1 MKKLSREKMEDTPI
15 KKRLV
20 AEMHRNGGKEGV
32 PKTPKIKKEI
42 VEDTGESASNERSKQ
57 VLIPGAKPLDLSPGL
72 KHTLAQ
78 FHISSQVS
86 LGGPATFS
94 ARNTQECMSP
104 GVFMP
109 LASPPALP
117 GPLLIPSDTSTQLTH
132 ALLEGESISCFMVGG
147 ENRLCLPQVLN
158 SVLRD
163 FSLQQINTVCDELY
177 IYCSRCNADQLNILK
192 VLGILP
198 FNAPSCGLITLTDA
212 QRLCNT
218 LLRPGTLMQNISKH
232 ASKSTLSQLK
242 ETDSNFKVEHECLGK
257 CQGLFVMQLYTQ
269 PNAPCIQCLEC
280 QLMFSPQ
287 KFVMHSHKSPDKRT
301 CHWGFDSAKW
311 HCYLQLG
318 KKYYNTP
325 EEKQL
330 KQQLEEIKEKFSFE
344 KKRTFEKKDHSEDFQ
359 VKKARYSLSN
369 LQGKLPDNDS
379 VKKPEPQQDVLFE
392 HWYAD
397 IKQDPDQDSVIHPSY
412 YLYMYDKVVA
422 PNVSLPASLTHG
434 RDSGKLPSRAPEG
447 SEEVLGALLKHPY
460 HEGLKSA
467 SSCSEGSFDKEEEPQ
482 RVAKSASAID
492 RHTRSCSADQV
503 KSEHVGE
510 HGPLAVAKE
519 TTPSEHAFFPFIK
532 DISSE
537 DDKDKIVVE
546 IVQMYTKQQ
555 ERLNA
560 TLEKKK
566 QLQMELDLLRKP
578 SRSPRLKELSEQC
591 ELQQE
596 LELVQSEQVSRLEEL
611 REEQMELERRLEQ
624 LRQQGCA
631 CDRSS
636 ERDREAQYAAQLSEL
651 RQRLDQAEA
660 DRQELQED
668 LQREREAREKLE
680 KMITEMKLQI
690 SEKNNQEAK
699 VNSKNK

>member
-1 MKKLSREKMEDTPI
+1 LKGAMRKLSRERMEDTPI

-20 AEMHRNGGKEGV
+20 AELHRNGRAEEA

-42 VEDTGESASNERSKQ
+42 VEDTGESESSECSKQ
-57 VLIPGAKPLDLSPGL
+57 VPIPGSKPLDLSPGL

-104 GVFMP
+104 SVFMP
-109 LASPPALP
+109 LTSPPALP
-117 GPLLIPSDTSTQLTH
+117 GPLLIPSDTSTELTH
-132 ALLEGESISCFMVGG
+132 SLLEGESISCFMVGG

-177 IYCSRCNADQLNILK
+177 IYCSRCNADQLHILK

-218 LLRPGTLMQNISKH
+218 LLRPGTLMQNSSKH
-232 ASKSTLSQLK
+232 ACKSTLTQLK
-242 ETDSNFKVEHECLGK
+242 ETYSNFKVEHECLGK

-330 KQQLEEIKEKFSFE
+330 KQRLQEIKEKFSFQE
-344 KKRTFEKKDHSEDFQ
+344 KRTFQTVSCVHTVWFFVHTVVWITGWTKDILLFPQ
-359 VKKARYSLSN
+359 
-369 LQGKLPDNDS
+369 
-379 VKKPEPQQDVLFE
+379 PESQQDVLFK
-392 HWYAD
+392 HWHAD
-397 IKQDPDQDSVIHPSY
+397 IKQDPDQDSVVHPSY

-422 PNVSLPASLTHG
+422 PNVSLPASLIHG
-434 RDSGKLPSRAPEG
+434 RDSGKLPGRAPERSG
-447 SEEVLGALLKHPY
+447 SEDVIGALLKHHY
-460 HEGLKSA
+460 HEGLLD
-467 SSCSEGSFDKEEEPQ
+467 EEKESQ
-482 RVAKSASAID
+482 RVAKSAGAI
-492 RHTRSCSADQV
+492 DQV

-510 HGPLAVAKE
+510 HGPLAVAME
-519 TTPSEHAFFPFIK
+519 TNPSEHTFLPVIK

-560 TLEKKK
+560 TLEKKT
-566 QLQMELDLLRKP
+566 QLQMELDMLRSP

-596 LELVQSEQVSRLEEL
+596 LELVQSEQASRLEEL

-690 SEKNNQEAK
+690 S
-699 VNSKNK
+699 

>member
-1 MKKLSREKMEDTPI
+1 MEDTPI

-578 SRSPRLKELSEQC
+578 SRA
-591 ELQQE
+591 
-596 LELVQSEQVSRLEEL
+596 SRLEEL
-611 REEQMELERRLEQ
+611 REEQMGLERRLEQ

-699 VNSKNK
+699 IILNYKKGNV

>member
-1 MKKLSREKMEDTPI
+1 MKKLSRERMEDTPI

-20 AEMHRNGGKEGV
+20 AEMHRNGRTTEGA

-42 VEDTGESASNERSKQ
+42 VEDTGEAASNECGKHAP
-57 VLIPGAKPLDLSPGL
+57 IPGAKPLDLSPGL

-104 GVFMP
+104 GIFMP

-117 GPLLIPSDTSTQLTH
+117 GPLLIPSDTSTELAH
-132 ALLEGESISCFMVGG
+132 SLLEGESISCFMVGG

-177 IYCSRCNADQLNILK
+177 IYCSRCNADQLHILK

-218 LLRPGTLMQNISKH
+218 LLRPGILMQNTSKH
-232 ASKSTLSQLK
+232 ASKSTLTQLK

-330 KQQLEEIKEKFSFE
+330 KQRLEEIKGKFSFQQ
-344 KKRTFEKKDHSEDFQ
+344 KMTFEKKDHSEDFQ
-359 VKKARYSLSN
+359 VKKARYNLSN

-379 VKKPEPQQDVLFE
+379 VKKPEPQQEVLFE
-392 HWYAD
+392 HWHAD
-397 IKQDPDQDSVIHPSY
+397 IKQDPDQDSVVHPSY

-422 PNVSLPASLTHG
+422 PNVSLRASLTHG
-434 RDSGKLPSRAPEG
+434 RDSGRAAEG
-447 SEEVLGALLKHPY
+447 SEEVLGALLKHHY
-460 HEGLKSA
+460 HEGQKRA
-467 SSCSEGSFDKEEEPQ
+467 SSCSEGSLDEEEESR
-482 RVAKSASAID
+482 RVAKSVGAID
-492 RHTRSCSADQV
+492 LHTRSCSADQV
-503 KSEHVGE
+503 KSEHVSE
-510 HGPLAVAKE
+510 HGPLAVAME
-519 TTPSEHAFFPFIK
+519 TNPCENACLPFIK

-560 TLEKKK
+560 TLEKKT
-566 QLQMELDLLRKP
+566 QLEMELDLLRSP

-596 LELVQSEQVSRLEEL
+596 LELVQSEQASRLEEL